1 MHYAPLAYTNKEMRA
16 WVKAYLLQECE
27 VCIATSRV
35 SAQSQK
41 SVAVLATSQGRGI
54 TWIEQLYIDPQYVDK
69 GIGSA
74 LLRHIFNN
82 KQKPFRLYVFQENK
96 GARRL
101 YERLGFR
108 AIEFSDGE
116 RNEEKCPDVLYELR

>member
-1 MHYAPLAYTNKEMRA
+1 MHYAPLAYTNKEMLA

-27 VCIATSRV
+27 VSIATSRV